1 MNPESN
7 PALLASVVIVSW
19 NARRYLEECLTS
31 LRAVRD
37 IPLEIL
43 VVDNA
48 SSDGSPEMVQE
59 KFPEVQLFQTGA
71 NLGFAKGNNFAIPR
85 CRGKYICLINS
96 DVNVRPGSLQAV
108 LEFMDANPDVGMA
121 GPPWLTA
128 ELKVRRSCMRFPT
141 VWNNFCRATAIDCI
155 FKSVGG
161 LLMTDFSHEETAD
174 VEALNGW
181 FWVVRREALAQVG
194 LLDERFFM
202 YGEDLDWSYR
212 FAQAGWRRVFV
223 AGPGSIH
230 YGGSSSAVAPVR
242 FYIEMQKANFQYFEK
257 HHSTLACYAIYG
269 TTALHELVRITGYSL
284 AYLLWPA
291 KRRTASLMIE
301 RGFAT
306 LRWLIGFRYRQ
317 RSFSSPAPVAEL
329 RES

>member
-1 MNPESN
+1 MP
-7 PALLASVVIVSW
+7 LASVVIVSW
-19 NARRYLEECLTS
+19 NAKCYLEECLTS
-31 LRAVRD
+31 LRGVTD
-37 IPLEIL
+37 IPLEII

-59 KFPEVQLFQTGA
+59 KFPEVLLIQSGD
-71 NLGFAKGNNFAIPR
+71 NLGFAKGNNLGIPR

-96 DVNVRPGSLQAV
+96 DVNVRPGSLNEV
-108 LEFMDANPDVGMA
+108 LTYMDANPEVGMA
-121 GPPWLTA
+121 GPPWLTRD
-128 ELKVRRSCMRFPT
+128 LSVRRSCMRFPT
-141 VWNNFCRATAIDCI
+141 VWNNFCRATGIDCL

-161 LLMTDFSHEETAD
+161 LLMTDFSHDYTAD

-202 YGEDLDWSYR
+202 YGEDLDWCYR
-212 FAQAGWRRVFV
+212 FAKAGWRRVFV
-223 AGPGSIH
+223 GGPGSIH

-269 TTALHELVRITGYSL
+269 TTALHELVRIAGYAL
-284 AYLLWPA
+284 VYLFKPG
-291 KRRTASLMIE
+291 KRKVAREIMQRSVAV
-301 RGFAT
+301 
-306 LRWLIGFRYRQ
+306 LRWLVGFRYRQ
-317 RSFSSPAPVAEL
+317 RAFAAAAAVSEL
-329 RES
+329 RQS